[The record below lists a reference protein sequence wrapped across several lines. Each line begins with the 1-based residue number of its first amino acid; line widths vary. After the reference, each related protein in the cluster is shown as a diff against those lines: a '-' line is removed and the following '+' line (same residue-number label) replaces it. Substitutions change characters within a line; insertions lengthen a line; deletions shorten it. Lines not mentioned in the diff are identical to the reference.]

1 MDKRKEIIK
10 MMNEWASEGKKRA
23 VLSLMADEDDKIC
36 FLLKGKGINVF
47 TSLASVMEA
56 RKYNYQVIMNAVAI
70 LHIKRGMKAR
80 VKLAWDILRG
90 KLFL

>member
-1 MDKRKEIIK
+1 MDKRTVITK
-10 MMNEWASEGKKRA
+10 MMDEWASENKERA
-23 VLSLMADEDDKIC
+23 VLSLMTDEDGNIN

-47 TSLASVMEA
+47 TSLASVMASRED
-56 RKYNYQVIMNAVAI
+56 NYQVIMNAVAI

-90 KLFL
+90 KLFS

>member
-1 MDKRKEIIK
+1 MDKRTEIKK
-10 MMNEWASEGKKRA
+10 MMVEWTSENKERA
-23 VLSLMADEDDKIC
+23 VFSLMTDEDDKIL
-36 FLLKGKGINVF
+36 FLQKGKGANVF
-47 TSLASVMEA
+47 TSLASVMQSRED
-56 RKYNYQVIMNAVAI
+56 NYQTIMNAVAI